1 MRVKTTVVKEYFPGL
16 LALIAVGLSMV
27 RYVYRAEWVLGA
39 HLNGSLAL
47 LLWLCGGA
55 MIGAGVLCP
64 FRRTITGAWIGLA
77 VQALLAVLVHFLSAL
92 AISGG

>member
-1 MRVKTTVVKEYFPGL
+1 MRREEINKSHTLTYQC
-16 LALIAVGLSMV
+16 
-27 RYVYRAEWVLGA
+27 RAEWVLGS

-47 LLWLCGGA
+47 LLWLCGGT

-64 FRRTITGAWIGLA
+64 FRRTITAWIGLA
-77 VQALLAVLVHFLSAL
+77 VQALLAVLVDFLSAL